1 MAFTATP
8 MFAGDLYDTSLRLAA
23 SPERQATQPVGSPFS
38 SAKWRQMLDLG
49 WQGVIVP
56 EAAGG
61 VDGTL
66 ADLAAIV
73 EAAARHAVAA
83 PLIDRCAVAPALLS
97 GLVAQ
102 PAVRDL
108 LEAIAVGD
116 ASVATVA
123 DASERLPG
131 TPSALRLSHG
141 RFTGTLKGVDLS
153 EPATHLLFNTL
164 DAQTDEP
171 VLVLLATE
179 ALLPRAR
186 HARGL
191 DGRVN
196 ADFGLEGLA
205 VEPAQVLLRG
215 TAVLDAVAHA
225 QQVGSLLTCVQ
236 AVGAAGAMIEQT
248 IEYLGTRVQFGVQLA
263 TFQALRHRVV
273 EMYVTYENASG
284 LVRRLV
290 ERATRERLGDARD
303 IALVKLYVGNAS
315 RMWSEVAIQLHGG
328 MGMTWETLVARL
340 AMHSLMG
347 SMSYGDTGQCLDWLT
362 AKTVALA

>member
-8 MFAGDLYDTSLRLAA
+8 MFAGDLFDTSQRLAA
-23 SPERQATQPVGSPFS
+23 SPEWQATQPVGSPFS

-49 WQGVIVP
+49 WQGVVVP

-141 RFTGTLKGVDLS
+141 QLTGTLKGVDLS

-171 VLVLLATE
+171 VLLLLPTGP
-179 ALLPRAR
+179 LLPRAR
-186 HARGL
+186 HARGMDGRINADYGL
-191 DGRVN
+191 DGLV
-196 ADFGLEGLA
+196 
-205 VEPAQVLLRG
+205 VEPAQVAR
-215 TAVLDAVAHA
+215 A

-273 EMYVTYENASG
+273 EMYVAYENASG
-284 LVRRLV
+284 MVRRLIEQASV
-290 ERATRERLGDARD
+290 AEPGAARD
-303 IALVKLYVGNAS
+303 LALVKLYVGNAS
-315 RMWSEVAIQLHGG
+315 RMWAEVAIQLHGG